1 MNQKDKHQSE
11 ILEQNK
17 VYPIHYHGHIAYYD
31 PNEKELTK
39 TDTELMKHYDTHHDI
54 LGIG

>member
-1 MNQKDKHQSE
+1 MNQKDNNQSE
-11 ILEQNK
+11 KLEQNK

-39 TDTELMKHYDTHHDI
+39 TDTELMKHYDSHHDI